1 MTASVNKNVWKRF
14 SRKQSIERY
23 SIEFLLLAFFIW
35 ATRSIDIYW
44 PFVADAPKQ
53 AVDLLNRM
61 TPPNIA
67 FVKDIIP
74 SMIETINIATLS
86 TIFALILSFPIAVL
100 NARNT
105 TPHPVVQAAARVIV
119 VASRS
124 VNELVWGLIFVVF
137 FGPGAV
143 AGIAA
148 LTMRSLGFMAKLVSE
163 SIEEID
169 HGQVEAIRATG
180 ANGAKVFLFG
190 VLPQVMPTIMGTTI
204 FRWDINIRQ
213 SSVIGLVGAGGIG
226 ILLTSSMNLFRWRNV
241 SMILI
246 SIFVVVLAGEY
257 VSAAVRKKLT

>member
-1 MTASVNKNVWKRF
+1 MTAVQKHIWKRF
-14 SRKQSIERY
+14 SRKESLERY
-23 SIEFLLLAFFIW
+23 GIELVVLLFFLW
-35 ATRSIDIYW
+35 ATRSVDIYW
-44 PFVADAPKQ
+44 PFIADAPHQ
-53 AVDLLNRM
+53 AVDLVKRM
-61 TPPNIA
+61 LPPN
-67 FVKDIIP
+67 FSFTGDIIP
-74 SMIETINIATLS
+74 AMIETITSATLS
-86 TIFALILSFPIAVL
+86 TLFALILSFPIAVL

-105 TPHPVVQAAARVIV
+105 TPHPTVQAIARVIV
-119 VASRS
+119 VTSRS

-190 VLPQVMPTIMGTTI
+190 VLPQIMPTIMGTTI

-226 ILLTSSMNLFRWRNV
+226 ILLTSSMNLFRWQNV

-257 VSAAVRKKLT
+257 VSASVRKKLI

>member
-1 MTASVNKNVWKRF
+1 MTELNNTIWKRF
-14 SRKQSIERY
+14 SRKESLERY
-23 SIEFLLLAFFIW
+23 GIEFVILLLLVW
-35 ATRSIDIYW
+35 AAKSIDIYW
-44 PFVADAPKQ
+44 PFVSDAPAQ
-53 AVDLLNRM
+53 AVDLLKRM
-61 TPPNIA
+61 MPPNVV
-67 FVKDIIP
+67 FVKLIIP

-86 TIFALILSFPIAVL
+86 TIFAVILSFPLAVL

-105 TPHPVVQAAARVIV
+105 TPHTLFQAVARFIIV
-119 VASRS
+119 TSRS

-163 SIEEID
+163 SIEEINT
-169 HGQVEAIRATG
+169 GQVEAIRATG

-190 VLPQVMPTIMGTTI
+190 VLPQIMPIIIGTSI

-226 ILLTSSMNLFRWRNV
+226 ILLTSSMNMFKWQNV

-257 VSAAVRKKLT
+257 ISATVRKKLI